1 MHKVYELINKILS
14 YVGIEMR
21 WKKGPRVLFSNFAD
35 LAHAYEERLHQL
47 GILFPP
53 NKMRSIL
60 LARLI
65 GTPPSEAYFIVEAV
79 ERCKNIR
86 GDVCEFGVAQGET
99 SALIAN
105 EITGG
110 NKTIHL
116 FDSFQGL
123 PTPTEK
129 DQLKDDIFS
138 LGTMGAYAGKM
149 ACAEKMVRARLEAI
163 SFPLNRVR
171 IHRGF
176 IDQVLRNDSTLPTHV
191 NFAYVDFDFY
201 DPIRQALDFL
211 HRTTSAGSI
220 IIVDDYNFFSTG
232 VKHAV
237 DEFLSE
243 KNLKELTYEKRVPE
257 LQNATFIILTRTK
270 N

>member
-1 MHKVYELINKILS
+1 MYRLYDFINRLVG
-14 YVGIEMR
+14 YLGIEIR
-21 WKKGPRVLFSNFAD
+21 RNNRPRVVFGNFVD
-35 LAHAYEERLHQL
+35 LAQAYEQRLNQL
-47 GILFPP
+47 GILLPP
-53 NKMRSIL
+53 SKLRSML

-65 GTPPSEAYFIVEAV
+65 GTPPSEAYFIVEAI
-79 ERCKNIR
+79 EKCKNIR

-105 EITGG
+105 EMAGG
-110 NKTIHL
+110 NKTLHL

-163 SFPLNRVR
+163 SFPANRVR

-176 IDQVLRNDSTLPTHV
+176 VDQVLRNDLTLPTHV
-191 NFAYVDFDFY
+191 YFAYVDFDFY

-220 IIVDDYNFFSTG
+220 IIVDDYDFFSTG

-237 DEFLSE
+237 DEFLTE
-243 KNLKELTYEKRVPE
+243 KNLKELRYEKRVLDLP
-257 LQNATFIILTRTK
+257 NAKFVILTKTK
-270 N
+270 D